1 MRPKIEGPVGGQEA
15 GLEGWAGLGILLSS
29 PLPATPIDI
38 LEWAFHSLNRFFS
51 H

>member
-1 MRPKIEGPVGGQEA
+1 MRPKTEGPVGGQEA
-15 GLEGWAGLGILLSS
+15 GLEGWARLGILLPS
-29 PLPATPIDI
+29 PLPAPPVSI